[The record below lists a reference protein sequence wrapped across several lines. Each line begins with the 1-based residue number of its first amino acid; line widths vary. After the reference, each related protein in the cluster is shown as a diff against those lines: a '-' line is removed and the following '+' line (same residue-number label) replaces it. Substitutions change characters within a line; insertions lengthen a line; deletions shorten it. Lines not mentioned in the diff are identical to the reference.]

1 MDHKLIFGIGQ
12 INFDL
17 LGEVEERWTFLWK
30 FGMKYWRLAWG
41 VFQILLVMLVEMQIV
56 LLIDVQRKLWMMFSL
71 FFLF

>member
-1 MDHKLIFGIGQ
+1 MNHKLIFGIGQ

-30 FGMKYWRLAWG
+30 FGMKYWRLEWG